1 MDLRLP
7 DQALTGKHASPA
19 TAAEQLEALFSGGV
33 RGAGPKRVTVVLVDE
48 MDLLITKKQQ
58 ARILTATFCTSSCC
72 FVLCPCAA
80 DEAQHGRS

>member
-1 MDLRLP
+1 MP

-33 RGAGPKRVTVVLVDE
+33 CGAAPKRVTVVLVDE

-58 ARILTATFCTSSCC
+58 ARIPFTVYC
-72 FVLCPCAA
+72 
-80 DEAQHGRS
+80 